1 MKSFLRKV
9 NIQHNMKKKFKR
21 LGDRPKLY
29 IDLALDNYVL
39 TRKEDNKQMTANTVK
54 FIEWNENGVGGS
66 LHNEPAVGRS
76 IVLDVTGPE
85 SYKWLTSQIVEIISN
100 TEFKTKNSTYTLYK
114 V

>member
-1 MKSFLRKV
+1 
-9 NIQHNMKKKFKR
+9 MKKKTNNR

-39 TRKEDNKQMTANTVK
+39 TRKEDNRQMTGTAVK
-54 FIEWNENGVGGS
+54 FIEWNENGTGKA

-76 IVLDVTGPE
+76 IVLDLTGPE
-85 SYKWLTSQIVEIISN
+85 SYQWMTTEIVEIISN
-100 TEFKTKNSTYTLYK
+100 TEFKTKNSTYTLHK